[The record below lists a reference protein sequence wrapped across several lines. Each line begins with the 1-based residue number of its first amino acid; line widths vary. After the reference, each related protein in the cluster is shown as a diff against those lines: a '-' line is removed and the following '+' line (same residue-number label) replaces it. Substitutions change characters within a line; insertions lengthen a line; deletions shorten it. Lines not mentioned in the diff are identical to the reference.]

1 MEILSNSY
9 FALFVIVAIG
19 FILGRIKIFGLSLD
33 VSAIIFVA
41 LIFGHF
47 GVVIPKDFQNLG
59 LVLFIF
65 TIGIQAGPGFF
76 ESFKK
81 DGRQL
86 TIFATLLILSG
97 GLITSFL
104 IYFVNI
110 DKNIAIGL
118 FTGALTSTPGLAAA
132 IDNTGSPLASIGYG
146 VAYPLGV
153 IGVILYIRFLPKI
166 LKISLKDS
174 EDDYQQKMKD
184 EFPEIL
190 KQNFVVE
197 NENVVGKSIGELRIR
212 FMTKAVVSRVV
223 QNGNAIIPTPETVLY
238 KGDLIKAVGTEEA
251 LKNIELLIG
260 PKTDEEILIDPNYEV
275 QSVLVTNK
283 EVVNKTLGQLNL
295 LHTYNATITRIRR
308 SGINISPTP
317 NSKLQFGDKLVIASS
332 KANMKI
338 VSNIFGNDQ
347 KKLSDTDILP
357 VAVGII
363 IGVLVGKINI
373 TLGNLSF
380 SPGLTGGILIAAL
393 ILSRIG
399 KTGSILWT
407 MTGAANQLLRQLG
420 LILFLAA
427 VGSGAG
433 EQIVATF
440 EKYGI
445 ELFLYGGLITIL
457 PMTIASLVGKYVF
470 KMNILALLGA
480 ISGSMTSTPGL
491 AAADSMTDTNA
502 HSIAYATVYPVAM
515 VLLIVIVQII
525 SMVF

>member
-1 MEILSNSY
+1 MEILNNSY
-9 FALFVIVAIG
+9 FALFLIVAIG
-19 FILGRIKIFGLSLD
+19 FIIGRIKIFGLSLD
-33 VSAIIFVA
+33 VSAVIFVA

-47 GVVIPKDFQNLG
+47 GIVIPSDFQTLG

-86 TIFATLLILSG
+86 ALFATILILSAA
-97 GLITSFL
+97 FL
-104 IYFVNI
+104 TILSISVFDI

-118 FTGALTSTPGLAAA
+118 LSGALTSTPGLAAA
-132 IDNTGSPLASIGYG
+132 IDYTGSPLASIGYG
-146 VAYPLGV
+146 VGYPFGV
-153 IGVILYIRFLPKI
+153 IGVILFIRFLPKI
-166 LKISLKDS
+166 LKKSIENAKKDYLQKTKN
-174 EDDYQQKMKD
+174 DY
-184 EFPEIL
+184 PEIL
-190 KQNFVVE
+190 KQNFKVE

-223 QNGNAIIPTPETVLY
+223 HNGIARTPSPETILS

-260 PKTDEEILIDPNYEV
+260 PITEEEILLDPKYDI

-283 EVVNKTLGQLNL
+283 EVVNKTIGQINL

-317 NSKLQFGDKLVIASS
+317 NSKLQFGDKLTIASS
-332 KANMKI
+332 KANIKI
-338 VSNIFGNDQ
+338 VGNVFGNDQ
-347 KKLSDTDILP
+347 KRLSNTDILP
-357 VAVGII
+357 VALGII
-363 IGVLVGKINI
+363 IGVLIGEINI
-373 TLGNLSF
+373 VFGSF
-380 SPGLTGGILIAAL
+380 SFSLGLTGGILIAAL
-393 ILSRIG
+393 VLSRIG
-399 KTGSILWT
+399 KTGPILWT

-427 VGSGAG
+427 IGTNAGA
-433 EQIVATF
+433 EIVQTF
-440 EKYGI
+440 EKYGLK
-445 ELFLYGGLITIL
+445 LFLLGGIITIV
-457 PMTIASLVGKYVF
+457 PMIIAGFVGIRIF
-470 KMNILALLGA
+470 KMNVLSLLGA

-491 AAADSMTDTNA
+491 AAADSMTECNA

-515 VLLIVIVQII
+515 VLLIVIVQLITL
-525 SMVF
+525 FL